1 MSFAHHRGSVNNV
14 ENDIWLGGN
23 FIASADLLLSE
34 TYPYWLNGYVPLV
47 ALLDNQPYI
56 QALHQQTQFVLAQ
69 AASQG
74 AWLGPLFEKST
85 PLTTA
90 RGRDDFWQTYRML
103 GALTQYAELAPSN
116 AAAVA
121 SALLKIIDS
130 LDSFLVIHPIV
141 VGDWSHM
148 RMTEL
153 LAPLLWL
160 TDHAPASSDLAPVLS
175 LMGKVSSQGEPK
187 DHSLRLT
194 VSIWQLTPHHH

>member
-1 MSFAHHRGSVNNV
+1 MFTCHRGSVNSV
-14 ENDIWLGGN
+14 KNDIWLGGN
-23 FIASADLLLSE
+23 FIASAELLLSE

-56 QALHQQTQFVLAQ
+56 QALHKQTQHVLSQ
-69 AASQG
+69 AATQG
-74 AWLGPLFEKST
+74 SWLGPLFERST

-103 GALTQYAELAPSN
+103 GALCQYAELAPSDTT
-116 AAAVA
+116 AVT
-121 SALLKIIDS
+121 SALLKIVDS
-130 LDSFLVIHPIV
+130 LDSFLAVHPIV

-175 LMGKVSSQGEPK
+175 LMGKVSSQGEP
-187 DHSLRLT
+187 
-194 VSIWQLTPHHH
+194 

>member
-1 MSFAHHRGSVNNV
+1 MLFAHRRGSVNSV
-14 ENDIWLGGN
+14 ENDIWLGGK
-23 FIASADLLLSE
+23 FIASAELLLSE

-69 AASQG
+69 AATQG

-103 GALTQYAELAPSN
+103 GALTQYVELAPSN
-116 AAAVA
+116 TSAVI
-121 SALLKIIDS
+121 SALLKIVES
-130 LDSFLVIHPIV
+130 LDSFLVMHPIV

-148 RMTEL
+148 RMAEL

-160 TDHAPASSDLAPVLS
+160 MDHAAASKDLAPVLS
-175 LMGKVSSQGEPK
+175 LIGKVSSQGEPR
-187 DHSLRLT
+187 HQRLCAT
-194 VSIWQLTPHHH
+194 VSIW

>member
-1 MSFAHHRGSVNNV
+1 MSFADYRGSVNSV

-23 FIASADLLLSE
+23 FIASAELLLSE

-56 QALHQQTQFVLAQ
+56 QALHKQTQFVLAQ
-69 AASQG
+69 AAAQG
-74 AWLGPLFEKST
+74 SWLGPLFEKST

-103 GALTQYAELAPSN
+103 GALCQYAELAPSDTV
-116 AAAVA
+116 AVT
-121 SALLKIIDS
+121 SALLKIVDS
-130 LDSFLVIHPIV
+130 LDSFLVTHPIV

-160 TDHAPASSDLAPVLS
+160 MDNAPTSSDLAPVLS
-175 LMGKVSSQGEPK
+175 LMGKVSSQGERKGHRPC
-187 DHSLRLT
+187 LT
-194 VSIWQLTPHHH
+194 VSIGS